1 MRSGRPAAACGLAL
15 VASMAAGCVSAPP
28 LSPSSPPAPVSE
40 PAPSAQPPKP
50 ANLNLTGFPVAF
62 REGYAAACDGKR
74 REETRYKADV
84 NYKMGWDDG
93 NSVCAKRK

>member
-1 MRSGRPAAACGLAL
+1 VGE
-15 VASMAAGCVSAPP
+15 
-28 LSPSSPPAPVSE
+28 PV
-40 PAPSAQPPKP
+40 PSAQPPKR

-62 REGYAAACDGKR
+62 REGYAAACEGKR

-93 NSVCAKRK
+93 TSVCAKRK